1 MTTKEIVNMTR
12 MRSREREQRRLI
24 NQLKATVQ
32 CYELALR
39 ESNVTVFTQDRDL
52 RYTSI
57 SHSMIGDAA
66 EDIIGRTD
74 EEILGDAGRDTVI
87 TLKQKSLATG
97 GPQNGEVDIR
107 RNGAGPRWFNLHI
120 EPMRNITGSI
130 VGLAGTA
137 VDITKRKENEAH
149 VRLLLRELTHR
160 SKNLLTVI
168 LALERQTARHTNSI
182 EDFVAHFDARLQ
194 ALATSHD
201 VLIAHGWYGASL
213 RELAQSQLHPFVD
226 SLGRQVSFQGPT
238 VVLKPEAAQ
247 ALGLALHELAN
258 NAKKFGAWSKPEGHV
273 SVSWSRRLHS
283 DGGSVEFKWAE
294 SGGPA
299 VVAPVTRRFGSMV
312 IERNLE
318 RALAGKVK
326 LAFLAAGV
334 QCRILIPPEH
344 LVGFVDR
351 QIA

>member
-66 EDIIGRTD
+66 
-74 EEILGDAGRDTVI
+74 
-87 TLKQKSLATG
+87 
-97 GPQNGEVDIR
+97 
-107 RNGAGPRWFNLHI
+107 
-120 EPMRNITGSI
+120 
-130 VGLAGTA
+130 

-149 VRLLLRELTHR
+149 MRLLLRELTHR

-182 EDFVAHFDARLQ
+182 ADFVAHFDARLQ

-201 VLIAHGWYGASL
+201 VLIAHGWYGVSL
-213 RELAQSQLHPFVD
+213 RELAQSQLHPFVG

-238 VVLKPEAAQ
+238 VVLTPEAAQ

-258 NAKKFGAWSKPEGHV
+258 NARKFGALSMPEGHV

-318 RALAGKVK
+318 SALAGKVK